1 MRAILTTA
9 TSKTHNASARVLQ
22 SAWRKVSDRT
32 QSIVARLVGTGFMD
46 AVRNENFDDL
56 MVFIR
61 GKGVIDAVKSCV
73 ERICAM
79 SHAVHGAAVVRLHH
93 SHRRNSGSFTSRVFL
108 TIYLVRYHPTNV
120 FWCVKDCELE
130 LVRLAGQLVDD
141 FDEMVSLIQAHKRSF
156 MCVPAGLALRF
167 TSNIGRYIQL
177 FSEWEQNYRQP
188 TLDKLCSCLVSL
200 YFSYFNHPR
209 ENTSVRGAVVE
220 QIEKLRVRTQECYGV
235 SVMNGIDDD
244 FRRGKHG
251 LPPFDPLHFETLD
264 LKFFVVGQL
273 DQFQL
278 VQDILLDINHN
289 STEETRAWVPMLA
302 YMAAGNNDIGLR
314 SGEVM
319 LGLISS
325 PPVFAGCVSFFGDC
339 LTRVL
344 AFAPGYLH
352 EWIRSSMIPGSVRS
366 MEGCVAFLNTLREV
380 MHKIEMPASRK
391 KHEDEWEALG
401 TVVLEPES
409 IVGALLVIHRAIRLS
424 ELDYYNVRILKG
436 SQTMYTNGVYYIE
449 NQYQELLQGGTI
461 TMERTTAWVS
471 AAFRATME
479 SKVIAPSELRP
490 LTTTMGIIKVLFTG
504 FDFLVFGDRLQ
515 NNECDFPETL
525 LLDVWR
531 LCALQRKMRVDAV
544 AVMLLCGLGEMLV
557 DWPAKG
563 VVFKKVTK
571 VLLELRYGVRG
582 IDDDCLVCKCGQG
595 LAARIK
601 EEIVPMLEEEG
612 HAVRFAE
619 LLRQCL
625 DMRSEGFQSM

>member
-1 MRAILTTA
+1 MR
-9 TSKTHNASARVLQ
+9 NASARVLQ
-22 SAWRKVSDRT
+22 SAWRKASDRT

-56 MVFIR
+56 MAFIR

-79 SHAVHGAAVVRLHH
+79 SHAVHGAAVVRLDH
-93 SHRRNSGSFTSRVFL
+93 SHRRNSGSFASRVFL
-108 TIYLVRYHPTNV
+108 TIYLVRYHPAKV

-130 LVRLAGQLVDD
+130 LIRLAVQLVDD

-156 MCVPAGLALRF
+156 LCVPLGLALRF

-188 TLDKLCSCLVSL
+188 TLDKLRSCLVSL

-209 ENTSVRGAVVE
+209 ESASVLGSVVE
-220 QIEKLRVRTQECYGV
+220 QIEKLRVRTRECYGV
-235 SVMNGIDDD
+235 SVLDGIDED
-244 FRRGKHG
+244 FRKGKHG

-264 LKFFVVGQL
+264 PKFFFVVGQL
-273 DQFQL
+273 DQFLL

-302 YMAAGNNDIGLR
+302 CMATDIDISQG
-314 SGEVM
+314 SGELM
-319 LGLISS
+319 LGLFSS
-325 PPVFAGCVSFFGDC
+325 PPVFGGCVSFFGDC

-352 EWIRSSMIPGSVRS
+352 EWIRSSIIPGSVRS

-380 MHKIEMPASRK
+380 MHKMEMPVSRK

-401 TVVLEPES
+401 PIALAPES
-409 IVGALLVIHRAIRLS
+409 IFGALLVIHRAIRLS
-424 ELDYYNVRILKG
+424 ELDYFNVRILKG
-436 SQTMYTNGVYYIE
+436 SRAMHTNGVYYIE
-449 NQYQELLQGGTI
+449 NQYQELLEGGTI
-461 TMERTTAWVS
+461 TMKRTTAWVS
-471 AAFRATME
+471 AAFRATMA
-479 SKVIAPSELRP
+479 SKTVAPSELRP
-490 LTTTMGIIKVLFTG
+490 LTTTMGIVKVLFTG

-563 VVFKKVTK
+563 VVFEKITK
-571 VLLELRYGVRG
+571 VLLELRYGGRG

-601 EEIVPMLEEEG
+601 KEIVPMLEEEG
-612 HAVRFAE
+612 HAVRFSE
-619 LLRQCL
+619 LLNQCL